1 MVNWL
6 EQTWQCIVGFIS
18 YVKVKYMVTIQLRE
32 VKVICSIRNQKVI
45 WAEMKE
51 ETLQLTPQ
59 KYKGS

>member
-45 WAEMKE
+45 WAEIR
-51 ETLQLTPQ
+51 
-59 KYKGS
+59 